1 MSIVT
6 TGDYNAALLEI
17 MTAAGNTDEET
28 TSAVL
33 IMAGTM
39 LTRIWTELQERKDIC
54 TSMSNTLVDI
64 SLAIDKHKKAVK
76 TAQMK

>member
-39 LTRIWTELQERKDIC
+39 LTRIWTELQERKEIC
-54 TSMSNTLVDI
+54 TSMANTLVDI
-64 SLAIDKHKKAVK
+64 SLAIDRHKKAVK
-76 TAQMK
+76 TAQNR

>member
-28 TSAVL
+28 TSAVF

-39 LTRIWTELQERKDIC
+39 LTRIWTELQERKEIC
-54 TSMSNTLVDI
+54 TSMANTLVDI